1 MPEPS
6 LYNPIGSSF
15 VELGTIDSTNNYA
28 LSAIHEGLAQHGTA
42 VFAHEQVAGK
52 GRRGKTWLAE
62 KGNNLILSMV
72 INPSPLLPT
81 QQFQLSACVAV
92 SALQLFQ
99 KLAGEDTRIKW
110 PNDLYW
116 QDRKAGG
123 ILIESIIG
131 AGSWK
136 WAVAGIGININQVSF
151 AGVGGRPVSLRQ
163 ITGRQHDAPD
173 LARQLCAIMDANW
186 QQLLTAGF
194 DNIYEL
200 YQQNLYKRGELVR
213 LRHGS
218 RNFDGLIKGVSRD
231 GRLQAEHGL
240 EESFATD
247 EVEWI
252 FPDPDRSGNL

>member
-1 MPEPS
+1 LPEPS

-15 VELGTIDSTNNYA
+15 VELETIDSTNNYA

-52 GRRGKTWLAE
+52 GRRGKIWQTE
-62 KGNNLILSMV
+62 KGNNLILSIV
-72 INPSPLLPT
+72 LNPSPLLHT

-92 SALQLFQ
+92 SALQLFHE
-99 KLAGEDTRIKW
+99 LAGDDTRIKW

-131 AGSWK
+131 AGNWK

-151 AGVGGRPVSLRQ
+151 AGMGGRPVSLRQ
-163 ITGRQHDAPD
+163 ITGRQHDTLA
-173 LARQLCAIMDANW
+173 LARRLCGIMEGNW
-186 QQLLTAGF
+186 QRLLTTGF
-194 DNIYEL
+194 DPLYQA
-200 YQQNLYKRGELVR
+200 YQQNLYKRGEQVR

-218 RNFDGLIKGVSRD
+218 RSFEGLIRGVNPE
-231 GRLQAEHGL
+231 GRLLVQHGL
-240 EESFATD
+240 EESFGTD

-252 FPDPDRSGNL
+252 FPDTERP

>member
-1 MPEPS
+1 
-6 LYNPIGSSF
+6 
-15 VELGTIDSTNNYA
+15 
-28 LSAIHEGLAQHGTA
+28 
-42 VFAHEQVAGK
+42 
-52 GRRGKTWLAE
+52 
-62 KGNNLILSMV
+62 MV
-72 INPSPLLPT
+72 INPSPLLPA

-99 KLAGEDTRIKW
+99 ELAGDDTRIKW

-131 AGSWK
+131 GGSWK

-163 ITGRQHDAPD
+163 ITGRRHDTLS
-173 LARQLCAIMDANW
+173 LARRLCGIMDANW
-186 QQLLTAGF
+186 QQLLASGF
-194 DNIYEL
+194 DTIYQL
-200 YQQNLYKRGELVR
+200 YQQNLYKRAEQVR

-218 RNFDGLIKGVSRD
+218 RSFDGLIKGVSRD
-231 GRLQAEHGL
+231 GRLLVQHGL

-252 FPDPDRSGNL
+252 FPDPERPGIL